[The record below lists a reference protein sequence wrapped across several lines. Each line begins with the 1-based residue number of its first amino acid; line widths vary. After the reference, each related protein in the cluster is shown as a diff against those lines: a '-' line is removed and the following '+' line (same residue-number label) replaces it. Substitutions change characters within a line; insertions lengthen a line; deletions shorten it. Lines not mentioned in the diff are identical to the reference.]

1 MRLLAGL
8 PHEDSAHVG
17 VALSR
22 EYTHVS
28 QNFLHNPEACSPFEE
43 PRRRAV
49 ADFMRMHDIL
59 ESRSARELPELPPE
73 VRP

>member
-1 MRLLAGL
+1 M
-8 PHEDSAHVG
+8 G

-22 EYTHVS
+22 EYAHVP
-28 QNFLHNPEACSPFEE
+28 QNFLHNPETCSTFEE

-49 ADFMRMHDIL
+49 ADFVRMDVAPKA
-59 ESRSARELPELPPE
+59 RSAGEIFKLPPE